1 MNIPTLKRV
10 QRLDS
15 ISLDQ
20 TYFTEEGYL
29 VDHPIVTSVG
39 IFEYTNPDGSTRRE
53 LRLPED
59 VFAAKSL
66 ATYKGKPI
74 IITHD
79 AGYVDK
85 GNVEEEHIGTILS
98 EGYQDGDD
106 VRAEIIIHDTDAM
119 KSCGLRELSLGYNL
133 RLEETAGEWNG
144 QPYDAIQRDIV
155 INHLALVGSARAGEQ
170 ARLNIDSREEQI
182 TLKGGKVMANTT
194 TRKDGGMMSP
204 EDLSAAVEAFKQRR
218 SERMNSATEEVAA
231 DETAAVEAAIEEEI
245 AEEVAEEAAPA
256 VDSEGE
262 QDNVQMVKD
271 RRDRRDAEGDPED
284 LDKAMGVIA
293 QQDEDID
300 TLLGVID
307 CLQAANTDSEEPA
320 NEDSEEE
327 ETAADS
333 DEEEPAANA
342 DRADSAN
349 DFRELLRVV
358 RIGDKLNMDGLETM
372 SVKNAKKEVLKKLKP
387 ALRLDGKSSAYISA
401 AFDMAVGEMKSRKD
415 TNFQRQQMMHKDSK
429 PAPKNVGS
437 AAEARQNMINRR
449 MKKEDK

>member
-1 MNIPTLKRV
+1 
-10 QRLDS
+10 
-15 ISLDQ
+15 
-20 TYFTEEGYL
+20 
-29 VDHPIVTSVG
+29 
-39 IFEYTNPDGSTRRE
+39 
-53 LRLPED
+53 
-59 VFAAKSL
+59 
-66 ATYKGKPI
+66 
-74 IITHD
+74 
-79 AGYVDK
+79 
-85 GNVEEEHIGTILS
+85 
-98 EGYQDGDD
+98 
-106 VRAEIIIHDTDAM
+106 
-119 KSCGLRELSLGYNL
+119 
-133 RLEETAGEWNG
+133 
-144 QPYDAIQRDIV
+144 
-155 INHLALVGSARAGEQ
+155 
-170 ARLNIDSREEQI
+170 
-182 TLKGGKVMANTT
+182 MANTT

-218 SERMNSATEEVAA
+218 SERMKPAEEAAA
-231 DETAAVEAAIEEEI
+231 DETAAVEAAVEEEI

-256 VDSEGE
+256 ADSEGE

-307 CLQAANTDSEEPA
+307 CLQAANTDSEEPV

-349 DFRELLRVV
+349 EFRELLRVV

-401 AFDMAVGEMKSRKD
+401 AFDMAVGEMKARKD
-415 TNFQRQQMMHKDSK
+415 TNYQRQQMMHKDSK
-429 PAPKNVGS
+429 PAAKNVGS

>member
-1 MNIPTLKRV
+1 MSIPTLSRV

-15 ISLDQ
+15 ISLDK
-20 TYFTEEGYL
+20 TYFTEEGYF

-66 ATYKGKPI
+66 ASYKGKPI
-74 IITHD
+74 IVTHD

-85 GNVEEEHIGTILS
+85 DNVEEETIGTILS

-106 VRAEIIIHDTDAM
+106 VRAEIIIHDSDAM

-133 RLEETAGEWNG
+133 RLEETSGEWNG

-170 ARLNIDSREEQI
+170 ARLNIDARDKQI
-182 TLKGGKVMANTT
+182 TLKGGKLMTKKVN
-194 TRKDGGMMSP
+194 RKDSDMMSP
-204 EDLSAAVEAFKQRR
+204 EELTAAVEAFKQRR
-218 SERMNSATEEVAA
+218 EERMTP
-231 DETAAVEAAIEEEI
+231 DEEAAPETPAAIDGGI
-245 AEEVAEEAAPA
+245 EEVAEEAAAPA
-256 VDSEGE
+256 ADEGE

-284 LDKAMGVIA
+284 LDRAMGVIA

-307 CLQAANTDSEEPA
+307 VLQAANTDSDEPE
-320 NEDSEEE
+320 NE
-327 ETAADS
+327 DS
-333 DEEEPAANA
+333 DEEENTDEGEDEPAANA
-342 DRADSAN
+342 DRADSS

-387 ALRLDGKSSAYISA
+387 AMRMDGKSAAYVNA
-401 AFDMAVGEMKSRKD
+401 AFDMAVSEMKSRKD
-415 TNFQRQQMMHKDSK
+415 TNYQRGQMMHKDSK
-429 PAPKNVGS
+429 STKSVGS
-437 AAEARQNMINRR
+437 ANDARQRMIDK